1 MKNRMKCLQQNL
13 VLISRAVYPG
23 NYFAVLLS
31 IVCLLFTYDIKG
43 QEVPDPGKTK
53 IFTVFLGRGY
63 DVGRIYYGRSV
74 LGPDGV
80 RRPKTFLSNQ
90 DLLAKLKETC
100 KEVEFIARESS
111 DYDRLIKEIGEM
123 KDQLDGIMVFGCGW
137 DYHSL
142 MPAGTEGQPLM
153 FTGLPTIHVSNMFEL
168 QSGCPFELF
177 AKEGKI
183 LTASLDRENN
193 LVDPNA
199 TKELFDNLVNKIRLI
214 EVVKKMKEAKILMI
228 AAPSYNYSGSDYKIF
243 PPRYNEM
250 YTARLKEVFG
260 TEIIA
265 EDVDDFLDY
274 LNKMGDKEIKEA
286 EKIAKMWMDEAKEI
300 RDVTKEE
307 IVEAAKLYLT
317 MENFRQKHEPD
328 ALLVS
333 SLSSRLFSMLSMGN
347 MELNRRNIH
356 ASYQP
361 QLDCI
366 LAQIVGYFMTG
377 RMSYLHDIAVDPYN
391 NVTLHMHCESP
402 VKDVWGDKELPYI
415 IRDYT
420 SAKWDEELQRKDG
433 VIPVAEFPMGVPVT
447 IWKIQLL
454 QKRILLWTGTSVDG
468 NTLYKDFENIM
479 CRQKVAVKVE
489 DAKKIRD
496 SVFNV
501 HEYGCHMN
509 LTFGDLREQV
519 RQFAK
524 LTGFDFIEV
533 DR

>member
-1 MKNRMKCLQQNL
+1 MKNIFKGLLDNKSSYL
-13 VLISRAVYPG
+13 FIIILIVQA
-23 NYFAVLLS
+23 
-31 IVCLLFTYDIKG
+31 FTINIASS
-43 QEVPDPGKTK
+43 QEPSKTK

-80 RRPKTFLSNQ
+80 RSPKTFLSNQ
-90 DLLAKLKETC
+90 DLLVKLEEAC
-100 KEVEFIARESS
+100 GDVEFIARESA
-111 DYDRLIKEIGEM
+111 DYKRLIREISEM
-123 KDQLDGIMVFGCGW
+123 KDELDGVLVFGCGW
-137 DYHSL
+137 DYNSL
-142 MPAGTEGQPLM
+142 LPTGTDGQPLM

-168 QSGCPFELF
+168 QSGCPYELF
-177 AKEGKI
+177 AKEGRI

-199 TKELFDNLVNKIRLI
+199 TKALFDALVGKIRLI
-214 EVVKKMKEAKILMI
+214 EVIKKMKEAKILMI
-228 AAPSYNYSGSDYKIF
+228 AAPSYNYGGSDYKVF

-250 YTARLKEVFG
+250 YSARLKEIFG
-260 TEIIA
+260 TDIVN
-265 EDVDDFLDY
+265 EDVSDFLDY
-274 LNKMGDKEIKEA
+274 FNNMGDKDIKEA
-286 EKIAKMWMDEAKEI
+286 EKIAQMWIDEAKEI
-300 RDVTKEE
+300 RDVTEEE
-307 IVEAAKLYLT
+307 IAEAARLYLT

-333 SLSSRLFSMLSMGN
+333 SVSPRLFSMLSMGN
-347 MELNRRNIH
+347 MELNKRHIH

-366 LAQIVGYFMTG
+366 LAQMAGYFMTG

-402 VKDVWGDKELPYI
+402 TTDVWGDKDLPYI

-420 SAKWDEELQRKDG
+420 SAKWDEELKRKDG
-433 VIPVAEFPMGVPVT
+433 VIPVAEFPTGVPVT

-468 NTLYKDFENIM
+468 NTLYKDFDDIM
-479 CRQKVAVKVE
+479 CRQKVAVRVD
-489 DAKKIRD
+489 DANKIKD
-496 SVFNV
+496 NVFNV